1 MARLAIT
8 PNFGQIAN
16 MPTRNISLTE
26 HQDRFIDTAVASG
39 QYQNASEVLRDGL
52 RLLEQ
57 RQAEDAAKLARLLAA
72 IDEGDADLARGD
84 YVEVSDEQL
93 GDWLSGL
100 GQTGRP

>member
-1 MARLAIT
+1 
-8 PNFGQIAN
+8 

-72 IDEGDADLARGD
+72 IDEGEADIARGD
-84 YVEVSDEQL
+84 YVEIPDDEL
-93 GDWLSGL
+93 GAWLASL
-100 GQTGRP
+100 GQTARP